1 MKYVKVSTLKAH
13 LSEYLAKVR
22 RGETVIISD
31 RDTPI
36 ARLVPYDPEV
46 ENFRIERPVSKRR
59 GGLRRVKGVRPLKK
73 VDVVALLR
81 EDRDAR

>member
-1 MKYVKVSTLKAH
+1 MKYIKVSTLKAH
-13 LSEYLAKVR
+13 LSDYLRKVR
-22 RGETVIISD
+22 RGETLIISD

-36 ARLVPYDPEV
+36 ARLVPYEPEV
-46 ENFRIERPVSKRR
+46 ERFRIERPTS
-59 GGLRRVKGVRPLKK
+59 GGSGDLRRVKGVRPLKK